1 MDSGIS
7 PRGLCVSSQ
16 GSNERDTTG
25 QQTQI
30 CVVVAG
36 KFCMNAE
43 KGLQG
48 TSSVQWSPG
57 LLFDSVNKAL
67 VDSFQT
73 TATVKE

>member
-1 MDSGIS
+1 
-7 PRGLCVSSQ
+7 
-16 GSNERDTTG
+16 
-25 QQTQI
+25 
-30 CVVVAG
+30 
-36 KFCMNAE
+36 MNAE

-48 TSSVQWSPG
+48 TSNIQWSPG